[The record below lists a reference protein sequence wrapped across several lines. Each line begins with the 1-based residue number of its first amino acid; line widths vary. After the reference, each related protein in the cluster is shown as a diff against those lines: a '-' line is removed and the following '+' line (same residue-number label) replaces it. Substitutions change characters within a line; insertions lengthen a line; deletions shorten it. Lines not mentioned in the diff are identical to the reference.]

1 MTEASRDLAP
11 DRRPL
16 TNLQSKRLAAMS
28 GLEAKSLAG
37 MTVAD
42 ITEKLKFRIDPQL
55 LLFRRICGKVVKRDP
70 INGAEYPVPFAT
82 VNVED
87 TDCSFLGLFPVEAPW
102 SWFFPLFCH
111 REVIGTTTT
120 DACGRFCVLVPRWDI
135 DWILRFRK
143 ERVCFWDI
151 FIRPSIRDILNGL
164 RLPGVIPR
172 PNPGPDP
179 EPDPP
184 PILKDGGIT
193 LRRVEDVLGRHVASQ
208 LARHEIGT
216 AFGKDRT
223 QHLDLLDRP
232 AFSTNLPPPLPDEF
246 KRIDRRGTGHADAS
260 MEAARNTLATRLKI
274 APDRLAKLDF
284 ARCIGPFRRCF
295 DIVLAEWVP
304 IFDVPDITFRVT
316 QDVNGDGTQEV
327 IYSESY
333 FDVRWNATTIPDVT
347 LVASPIAVAGRICD
361 APTVPCANTPAIL
374 FAGRFPLENAAAP
387 ADPYYDV
394 ASGYARRPNRPH
406 PSGLISDPLP
416 NPLSEAPFAGVVSLY
431 GCNRISGAV
440 FYRLRYR
447 FSADGTALG
456 PLASFV
462 GLTWPLYR
470 VVGGVLQVHWPAAD
484 AAGWYPV
491 LAAADNWFPDLLLLD
506 WPTGSFEPGL
516 YAVQLEIGN
525 AAKHVIGT
533 SATVGF
539 RIDNRAPSATF
550 TRLRWKKTS
559 EALWRELP
567 LTCAVIPRGVA
578 PADIQIEVSFTA
590 SAEHLRSVQ
599 LTSGGCGAGIPIPP
613 ASLSLTQHWYTAPLD
628 HAVSRVAIFTVPADA
643 VHPAGAYS
651 FSLNAVSRAFN
662 PSGGDGG
669 QLADWEYDPV
679 YIHAVPS
686 LPVAIVNADA

>member
-1 MTEASRDLAP
+1 
-11 DRRPL
+11 
-16 TNLQSKRLAAMS
+16 
-28 GLEAKSLAG
+28 
-37 MTVAD
+37 
-42 ITEKLKFRIDPQL
+42 
-55 LLFRRICGKVVKRDP
+55 
-70 INGAEYPVPFAT
+70 
-82 VNVED
+82 
-87 TDCSFLGLFPVEAPW
+87 
-102 SWFFPLFCH
+102 
-111 REVIGTTTT
+111 
-120 DACGRFCVLVPRWDI
+120 
-135 DWILRFRK
+135 
-143 ERVCFWDI
+143 
-151 FIRPSIRDILNGL
+151 
-164 RLPGVIPR
+164 
-172 PNPGPDP
+172 
-179 EPDPP
+179 
-184 PILKDGGIT
+184 
-193 LRRVEDVLGRHVASQ
+193 
-208 LARHEIGT
+208 
-216 AFGKDRT
+216 
-223 QHLDLLDRP
+223 
-232 AFSTNLPPPLPDEF
+232 
-246 KRIDRRGTGHADAS
+246 
-260 MEAARNTLATRLKI
+260 
-274 APDRLAKLDF
+274 
-284 ARCIGPFRRCF
+284 
-295 DIVLAEWVP
+295 
-304 IFDVPDITFRVT
+304 
-316 QDVNGDGTQEV
+316 
-327 IYSESY
+327 
-333 FDVRWNATTIPDVT
+333 
-347 LVASPIAVAGRICD
+347 
-361 APTVPCANTPAIL
+361 
-374 FAGRFPLENAAAP
+374 
-387 ADPYYDV
+387 
-394 ASGYARRPNRPH
+394 
-406 PSGLISDPLP
+406 
-416 NPLSEAPFAGVVSLY
+416 
-431 GCNRISGAV
+431 V